1 MLTPMA
7 TLLDLISG
15 PSAVLE
21 KLDPAFEDGTQ
32 ELRCILCS
40 PKLRNWIEQDLP
52 GLVSPLG
59 LEQSPLEQL
68 FSLVEIF
75 CSAEPLTYGD
85 HIKPL
90 HCRGQGVWEL
100 KTADLRIFG
109 WFPRKNHFIAVVANG
124 ADFIKKHDLYTG
136 YIGEVVRFRDKLN
149 LDEPKFIKG
158 EDVKNV
164 VSNYNFS

>member
-1 MLTPMA
+1 MA

-15 PSAVLE
+15 PSPALE

-32 ELRCILCS
+32 EFRYILCS
-40 PKLRNWIEQDLP
+40 PKLKTWIEQDLP
-52 GLVSPLG
+52 GLASALRVEL
-59 LEQSPLEQL
+59 SPLEQL
-68 FSLVEIF
+68 FALVQIF
-75 CSAEPLTYGD
+75 CSDEPLTYGD

-90 HCRGQGVWEL
+90 YSRGQGVWEL

-109 WFPRKNHFIAVVANG
+109 WFPLKNHFIAVVANDAG
-124 ADFIKKHDLYTG
+124 FIKTHDLYAG

-149 LDEPKFIKG
+149 LDEPKFIKR